1 MDDRGHKLKWA
12 YQDHWRRVGAGGPVM
27 PWTSVSELDRFIKQ
41 IAAIGFTGIQTFDW
55 NLYAMREM
63 FGSPERFEEF
73 LQERGIEQVVDLF
86 HARGYD
92 HAGSP
97 HLRGTHDTL
106 FEECRLIMELAEG
119 LNVQNLIVMPAALYP
134 DVEPVSDDQIKAAA
148 DLWSRVGEMTLQ
160 YGVKIGAHHEFFCG
174 IRNADEV
181 EKFYEWSDPRYVYFF
196 LDTAQHAIAG
206 LDPVQLYE
214 RWHERV
220 SGFHFKDT
228 HNVDVH
234 DDYRKPPDAELMAP
248 TTPRWFHEM
257 GTAAGLVDFPA
268 LVRAMREHG
277 YSGWVGVEHDKANF
291 GGNYAESTA
300 ISAWYARNV
309 LEPIYEGRA

>member
-1 MDDRGHKLKWA
+1 MHDHDHRLKWA
-12 YQDHWRRVGAGGPVM
+12 YQDHWRRLGAGGPVM
-27 PWTSVSELDRFIKQ
+27 PWTSVAELDRFIKQ
-41 IAAIGFTGIQTFDW
+41 IAALGFTGIQTFDW

-63 FGSPERFEEF
+63 FGSPPNFEEF
-73 LQERGIEQVVDLF
+73 LQERGVEQVVDLF

-92 HAGSP
+92 HTGAP
-97 HLRGTHDTL
+97 HLRHTHDTL
-106 FEECRLIMELAEG
+106 FDECRVIMELTEG
-119 LNVQNLIVMPAALYP
+119 LNVQHLIVMPAALYP

-148 DLWSRVGEMTLQ
+148 ELWSRVGEMTLQ

-196 LDTAQHAIAG
+196 LDTAQHVIAG

-257 GTAAGLVDFPA
+257 GTPDGLVDFPA
-268 LVRAMREHG
+268 LVRVMREHG